1 MDTNAL
7 VDGLIMFLC
16 FIPIVTVHEFAH
28 AWVAMKCGD
37 DTARNQGR
45 VTLNPTAHIDPIGTI
60 AIPLLAV
67 VLAAS
72 GSGLSG
78 FLIGWGRPVPVNL
91 SNLRRKRLD
100 DTMIAL
106 AGPAMNVIFALVVL
120 AAAKFTLLP
129 GWNNLTEA
137 GLQLAGLS
145 LFLCFFNL
153 LPVPP
158 LDGSHV
164 ARNFIGMTDET
175 YLRLC
180 QFGFIAVILVVQI
193 RPVMDVVYGAT
204 VGTLRLM
211 LRIFGL

>member
-7 VDGLIMFLC
+7 VDGLILFLC

-28 AWVAMKCGD
+28 AWVASKCGD
-37 DTARNQGR
+37 DTARDQGR
-45 VTLNPTAHIDPIGTI
+45 VTLNPIAHIDPIGTI

-67 VLAAS
+67 FLGAF
-72 GSGLSG
+72 GSSLGG

-91 SNLRRKRLD
+91 SNLRRRRLD

-106 AGPAMNVIFALVVL
+106 AGPVMNIIFAFVVL
-120 AAAKFTLLP
+120 AAAKLSLLP
-129 GWNNLTEA
+129 GWLNLANT
-137 GLQLAGLS
+137 GLELASLS

-164 ARNFIGMTDET
+164 ARNFIGMKDEA

-180 QFGFIAVILVVQI
+180 QFGFIAVIIIVQI
-193 RPVMDVVYGAT
+193 RPVMEVVYRAT
-204 VGTLRLM
+204 MHTEAFMRA
-211 LRIFGL
+211 IFGV